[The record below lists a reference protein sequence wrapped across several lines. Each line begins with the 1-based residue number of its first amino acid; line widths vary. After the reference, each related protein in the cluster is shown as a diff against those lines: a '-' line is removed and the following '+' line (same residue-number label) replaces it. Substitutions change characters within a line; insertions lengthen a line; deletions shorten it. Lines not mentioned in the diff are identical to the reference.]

1 MDYVANFN
9 NELVYC
15 QAVEKLMGLDVPER
29 AEYVRVIL
37 CELNR
42 IASHLLYVGT
52 IGLDAGAMTPTM
64 FAFRG
69 RERIQSLFEAISGAR
84 MMHNYFRIGGVKED
98 LPDDF
103 EQRIA
108 ELLPVLRQDV
118 EESDRIL
125 TFNEIFLTRL
135 KDVGAISPEEAIDFG
150 FTGPCLRGCGVEY
163 DVRKARPY
171 SVYDRF
177 DFEVPVG
184 PGRRLL
190 GPALGARPGNVRVP
204 EDYRAGLGAD
214 SRRGSGFLPWAP
226 PHSAAGRGGVRADR
240 EPPGRDWRSPDQQ
253 WHRPPVP
260 FEGAAA
266 VLLQSFGHQAT
277 AAGLVDCG
285 LGGDSRFAGYRAGGG
300 GPVMPFAPPLLA
312 VTVLEVAWMVV
323 ALLLMFSGLSAVV
336 LSLVWLER
344 KALGRLQMRL
354 GPTRTGLF
362 GLLQPVAD
370 AVKLILKEDIV
381 PNSSDR
387 AIFWAAPV
395 IVVLSAFM
403 IWVTIPAAEGLVLRN
418 LELGLFYITAFA
430 VIGIL
435 GLVLAGW
442 GSANKY
448 GVLGGLRS
456 AAQLISYEIPVIMVV
471 VAVGM
476 LAQSLDLRVIVASQE
491 NIPYAL
497 ILPLGMVVFFIAGLA
512 EVGRTPFDIYHA
524 ESEVVGGPFV
534 EYSGA
539 HWSVFF
545 LAEYINTFAIA
556 ALVTLLFLGGWTWP
570 WGAAAL
576 AWLPSLPDVPWLAPL
591 LSLIWFLI
599 KVYAVILVVFW
610 IRGTFP
616 RLRIDQLMAFAWKAM
631 VPISFYAIVIT
642 AVYLF
647 YDWPGWSLTL
657 MSVAG
662 LALVGYI
669 VYRKMMEPV
678 RRVAEIK
685 ARQAA
690 QASQSTGVYA
700 RPASPAR
707 SLNYAEQR

>member
-1 MDYVANFN
+1 M
-9 NELVYC
+9 
-15 QAVEKLMGLDVPER
+15 
-29 AEYVRVIL
+29 
-37 CELNR
+37 
-42 IASHLLYVGT
+42 LL
-52 IGLDAGAMTPTM
+52 
-64 FAFRG
+64 
-69 RERIQSLFEAISGAR
+69 
-84 MMHNYFRIGGVKED
+84 D
-98 LPDDF
+98 LP
-103 EQRIA
+103 
-108 ELLPVLRQDV
+108 V
-118 EESDRIL
+118 
-125 TFNEIFLTRL
+125 
-135 KDVGAISPEEAIDFG
+135 
-150 FTGPCLRGCGVEY
+150 
-163 DVRKARPY
+163 
-171 SVYDRF
+171 
-177 DFEVPVG
+177 
-184 PGRRLL
+184 
-190 GPALGARPGNVRVP
+190 
-204 EDYRAGLGAD
+204 
-214 SRRGSGFLPWAP
+214 
-226 PHSAAGRGGVRADR
+226 
-240 EPPGRDWRSPDQQ
+240 
-253 WHRPPVP
+253 
-260 FEGAAA
+260 
-266 VLLQSFGHQAT
+266 
-277 AAGLVDCG
+277 
-285 LGGDSRFAGYRAGGG
+285 
-300 GPVMPFAPPLLA
+300 LA
-312 VTVLEVAWMVV
+312 VTVQQVAWMVV
-323 ALLLMFSGLSAVV
+323 GLLAMFTGLSVVV

-344 KALGRLQMRL
+344 KALGRLQLRL

-370 AVKLILKEDIV
+370 AVKLILKEDII

-430 VIGIL
+430 VFGIL

-456 AAQLISYEIPVIMVV
+456 AAQLISYEIPVIMIV

-476 LAQSLDLRVIVASQE
+476 LAQSLDLRVIVESQQQ
-491 NIPYAL
+491 IPYAL

-556 ALVTLLFLGGWTWP
+556 ALVALLFLGGWTWP

-576 AWLPSLPDVPWLAPL
+576 DWIPALPEVPWLVPL
-591 LSLIWFLI
+591 LSVVWFLA

-631 VPISFYAIVIT
+631 VPLSFYSIVIT
-642 AVYLF
+642 AVYLY
-647 YDWPGWSLTL
+647 YDWPGWTLTL

-662 LALVGYI
+662 LAVVGYI
-669 VYRKMMEPV
+669 VYRKMMEPA
-678 RRVAEIK
+678 RRVAEVRE
-685 ARQAA
+685 RQAA
-690 QASQSTGVYA
+690 QMAQRQAT
-700 RPASPAR
+700 RR
-707 SLNYAEQR
+707 SG